1 MSSNLFKAGQVILSS
16 EEPVIVDSNDIIA
29 RKMERLQYL
38 IQENIVPEDAVEAAG
53 FQEGLQAT
61 EMSALFGEEEEWDE
75 DSAVIKP
82 APEEE
87 VPLGPT
93 PEELIAQA
101 QEEIEQLRKEA
112 EKGISFLKKQSKED
126 GYKEGYQEGK
136 NQAMVEMVAMEQEL
150 KDRQSQLEQE
160 YEAAFASMEVQL
172 VETLTNIYEQIF
184 QVELTDQKQ
193 IILYLAER
201 ALHQAENAKE
211 FLVHISKEDY
221 PFVAEHREELKNAA
235 SSPSAVVEI
244 IEDITLKENQC
255 MIETENGIF
264 DCGLGT
270 QLEELKKKL
279 RLLSYEP

>member
-150 KDRQSQLEQE
+150 QDRQAQLEQE

-172 VETLTNIYEQIF
+172 VETLTNIYEQVF
-184 QVELTDQKQ
+184 QVELADQKQ
-193 IILYLAER
+193 IILYLTER

-244 IEDITLKENQC
+244 TEDMTLKENQC

>member
-150 KDRQSQLEQE
+150 QDRQAQLEQE

-172 VETLTNIYEQIF
+172 VETLTNIYEQVF
-184 QVELTDQKQ
+184 QVELADQKQ

-235 SSPSAVVEI
+235 SSPSTVVEI
-244 IEDITLKENQC
+244 TEDMTLKENQC

>member
-53 FQEGLQAT
+53 FQEGLQAA

-82 APEEE
+82 TPEEE

-172 VETLTNIYEQIF
+172 VETLTNIYEQVF
-184 QVELTDQKQ
+184 QVELSDQKQ

-244 IEDITLKENQC
+244 TEDMTLKENQC

>member
-29 RKMERLQYL
+29 QKMERLQYL

-53 FQEGLQAT
+53 FQEGLQAA

-172 VETLTNIYEQIF
+172 VEALTNIYEQIF
-184 QVELTDQKQ
+184 QVELSDQKQ

-244 IEDITLKENQC
+244 TEDMTLKENQC

>member
-53 FQEGLQAT
+53 FQEGLQAA
-61 EMSALFGEEEEWDE
+61 EMSALFGEEEAGEE
-75 DSAVIKP
+75 DSPIIKV

-87 VPLGPT
+87 EPIGPT
-93 PEELIAQA
+93 PDELIAQA

-112 EKGISFLKKQSKED
+112 EKGISFLKKQSKEE

-150 KDRQSQLEQE
+150 KDRQAQLEQE
-160 YEAAFASMEVQL
+160 YESAFASMEVQL
-172 VETLTNIYEQIF
+172 VETLTNIYEQVF
-184 QVELTDQKQ
+184 QVELSDQKQ

-221 PFVAEHREELKNAA
+221 PFVSEHREELKHSA

-244 IEDITLKENQC
+244 TEDVTLKENQC

>member
-53 FQEGLQAT
+53 FQEGLQAA

-75 DSAVIKP
+75 ESPIIKS

-87 VPLGPT
+87 LPIGPT

-150 KDRQSQLEQE
+150 QDRQAQLEQE

-172 VETLTNIYEQIF
+172 VETLTNIYEQVF
-184 QVELTDQKQ
+184 QVELSDQKQ

-201 ALHQAENAKE
+201 ALRQAENAKE
-211 FLVHISKEDY
+211 FLVHISKADY

-244 IEDITLKENQC
+244 TEDMTLKENQC

>member
-150 KDRQSQLEQE
+150 QDRQAQLEQE

-172 VETLTNIYEQIF
+172 VETLTNIYEQVF
-184 QVELTDQKQ
+184 QVELSNQKQ

-244 IEDITLKENQC
+244 TEDMTLKENQC

>member
-184 QVELTDQKQ
+184 QVELSDQKQ

-244 IEDITLKENQC
+244 TEDMTLKENQC

>member
-244 IEDITLKENQC
+244 TEDMTLKENQC

>member
-93 PEELIAQA
+93 PEELIAQT

-150 KDRQSQLEQE
+150 QDRQAQLEQE

-172 VETLTNIYEQIF
+172 VETLTNIYEQVF
-184 QVELTDQKQ
+184 QVELADQKQ

-244 IEDITLKENQC
+244 TEDMTLKENQC

>member
-150 KDRQSQLEQE
+150 QDRQAQLEQE

-172 VETLTNIYEQIF
+172 VETLTNIYEQVF
-184 QVELTDQKQ
+184 QVELSDQKQ

-244 IEDITLKENQC
+244 TEDMTLKENQC